1 MSPLQST
8 LEPPPERVRNAPLK
22 LPQEIQQT
30 RQLKWYSSPRQL
42 LRTILMQD
50 DTAHSIA
57 LGTTVGMFIGMT
69 PTVGAQMIL
78 VMLFAYAVSP
88 FLRFNRAAALVTVYI
103 SNPLTVVPL
112 YWFCY
117 KVGTLF
123 VEVGGLLTPDDFS
136 RILKYNNFQEWW
148 GTVVDLFVHVGKPL
162 ILGSLLVATVCALLT
177 YPTMHWLIRRF
188 RKQQTT

>member
-8 LEPPPERVRNAPLK
+8 LEPPPERIRNALLK

-78 VMLFAYAVSP
+78 VMLFAYAVNP
-88 FLRFNRAAALVTVYI
+88 FLRFNRTAALVTVYI

-117 KVGTLF
+117 RIGTMF
-123 VEVGGLLTPDDFS
+123 VGGSLKREEFS
-136 RILKYNNFQEWW
+136 HILEYNNFQEWW
-148 GTVVDLFVHVGKPL
+148 GTVTDLFVHVGKPL
-162 ILGSLLVATVCALLT
+162 FLGSLLVATVCALVT
-177 YPTMHWLIRRF
+177 YPAMHWLIRRF
-188 RKQQTT
+188 QKQQVI

>member
-1 MSPLQST
+1 
-8 LEPPPERVRNAPLK
+8 LK

-69 PTVGAQMIL
+69 PTVGVQMIL
-78 VMLFAYAVSP
+78 VMLFAYVVSP

-123 VEVGGLLTPDDFS
+123 VSVGGLLTPEDFS
-136 RILKYNNFQEWW
+136 RILQYNNFQEWSE
-148 GTVVDLFVHVGKPL
+148 TVVALFVHVGKPL
-162 ILGSLLVATVCALLT
+162 ILGSLLVASVCALVT
-177 YPTMHWLIRRF
+177 YPMMHWLLRRF
-188 RKQQTT
+188 QKQQAT